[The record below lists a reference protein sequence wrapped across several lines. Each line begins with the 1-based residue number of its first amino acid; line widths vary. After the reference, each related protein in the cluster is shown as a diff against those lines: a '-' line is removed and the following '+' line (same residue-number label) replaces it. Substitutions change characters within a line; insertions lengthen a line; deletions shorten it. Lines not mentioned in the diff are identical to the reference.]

1 MNLHSRCPLAL
12 LVLGMAALLPAA
24 GCRRHV
30 PHSDKPRA
38 AVVIKIIS
46 GGEPVTAGDVD
57 LNNLTTGEG
66 GGAKLDSTGTARFE
80 GVVLGDY
87 TVTVFPPLSDPVPLA
102 DGSAPA
108 ATSPAVK
115 IPAIFQSPEK
125 SPLKLTVT
133 PEGAEASFDLKTAL
147 SK

>member
-1 MNLHSRCPLAL
+1 MNLHSRRTLSL
-12 LVLGMAALLPAA
+12 LLLGIATLLPVA
-24 GCRRHV
+24 GCGRHV

-38 AVVIKIIS
+38 AVVIKITS
-46 GGEPVTAGDVD
+46 GGEPVTTGDVD

-87 TVTVFPPLSDPVPLA
+87 TVTVFPPISDPVPVA

-108 ATSPAVK
+108 ALKPEVK
-115 IPAIFQSPEK
+115 IPLIFQSPEK
-125 SPLKLTVT
+125 SPLKLSVT

-147 SK
+147 TK